1 MATPLN
7 LNTEGTHGDDNE
19 QIKRDKNVVP
29 RDAQQEGERDFE
41 QIINNNTD
49 VDKDPTAYR
58 SAGARGYSQR
68 EGEKNQLKNLHIGG
82 DETTPQGGNDHETD
96 TSKRQG
102 GGFEAEGSIEL
113 DHEQNLRTQEQPFG
127 ANQPEGPAKP
137 VQE

>member
-7 LNTEGTHGDDNE
+7 LNTEGTHNDDNE

-29 RDAQQEGERDFE
+29 RDPQQEQERDFQ
-41 QIINNNTD
+41 QIVNNNTD

-58 SAGARGYSQR
+58 NAGARGYTQR

-82 DETTPQGGNDHETD
+82 SETSPQGANDHVTD
-96 TSKRQG
+96 QSKRQG
-102 GGFEAEGSIEL
+102 SGFEAEGSFEL
-113 DHEQNLRTQEQPFG
+113 DHEQNLRTREQPFG
-127 ANQPEGPAKP
+127 STAPDGAAQP